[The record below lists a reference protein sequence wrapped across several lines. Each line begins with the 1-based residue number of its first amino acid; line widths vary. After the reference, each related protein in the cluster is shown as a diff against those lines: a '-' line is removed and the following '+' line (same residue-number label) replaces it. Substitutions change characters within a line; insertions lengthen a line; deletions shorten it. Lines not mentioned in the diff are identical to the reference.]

1 MTRDQALA
9 ILANGDF
16 DQLIGAPE
24 SLEVEFKSEP
34 YRVEQESQKFELAKD
49 VSALANAAGA

>member
-34 YRVEQESQKFELAKD
+34 YVEQESQKFELAKD